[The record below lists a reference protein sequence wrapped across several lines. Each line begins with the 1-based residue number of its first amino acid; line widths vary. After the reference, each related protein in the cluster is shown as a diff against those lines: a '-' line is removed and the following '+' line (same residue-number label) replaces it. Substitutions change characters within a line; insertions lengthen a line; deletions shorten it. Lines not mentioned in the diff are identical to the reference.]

1 MDKLLRMTLFFM
13 PALLCMLL
21 LDQLPAQD
29 AQVKK
34 AQLRTKGIITAIGR
48 GVLQVKT
55 ADGGQWVIKAPDNP
69 QQMTVSGS
77 AEPNWLSPG
86 MFVKFTAVFN
96 NKGVGQQPIRQLQVF
111 TPGEKDQLGAFPA
124 AGANAGNLFGA
135 DAEKKQKPQEVTANF
150 NVSGQLRGYRDG
162 VMLVA
167 AGRAVLRVPVAEK
180 CSISVVVKGV
190 PLMQIGDTVTI
201 DAWYPAN
208 QKALGRAV
216 ANSLEVTAK
225 QPFARPVPAGK
236 RPAKKD
242 PAGKPKPDEKKPDDD
257 KE

>member
-1 MDKLLRMTLFFM
+1 MDKLLRMTLFFL
-13 PALLCMLL
+13 PALLCILL

-48 GVLQVKT
+48 GLLQVKT
-55 ADGGQWVIKAPDNP
+55 ADGGQWVIRAPDSP
-69 QQMTVSGS
+69 QSVTVSGS

-96 NKGVGQQPIRQLQVF
+96 NKGVGQQPIQQLQVF
-111 TPGEKDQLGAFPA
+111 TPGEMDQLGAFPA
-124 AGANAGNLFGA
+124 AGANAGNLFGEK
-135 DAEKKQKPQEVTANF
+135 AEKKQKPQEVTANF

-162 VMLVA
+162 VILVA
-167 AGRAVLRVPVAEK
+167 AGRALLRVPVAEK
-180 CSISVVVKGV
+180 CSISVVVKGYQ
-190 PLMQIGDTVTI
+190 LMRVGDSVTI

-208 QKALGRAV
+208 QKALGRAI
-216 ANSLEVTAK
+216 ANRLDVTAK
-225 QPFARPVPAGK
+225 ETFARPVPAGK